1 MVMRW
6 PLKIL
11 FPVMMTHGP
20 VPESPLVADQS
31 QSGMDPKPS
40 KIWTLSEPL
49 PSLMS
54 PGSYSSTTSM
64 VPALRSSTLAR

>member
-11 FPVMMTHGP
+11 LPVTITHGP
-20 VPESPLVADQS
+20 VPESPLVADQV
-31 QSGMDPKPS
+31 QSGMVPNPL
-40 KIWTLSEPL
+40 KISRLSEPL
-49 PSLMS
+49 PPLMS
-54 PGSYSSTTSM
+54 PGSHSSTMSV